1 MFRYFFTTYFF
12 FMLISCSLESN
23 TKAIPKDYNGPF
35 VEMYNS
41 KTSFSDSSRLRM
53 KLNSKE
59 YFVYENDDEE
69 YPKGLFMEIYSIRE
83 NKMIANFKA
92 NYVIKTNNENFYRAS
107 GNVVLTNLITN
118 DVLNTEELLWYPN
131 EEKFISDKFLT
142 IKTEDELHKGE
153 GLESNQ
159 DFSSYKIIK
168 PMGSIQLDEEQNE
181 LMKSIRNIKWDIC

>member
-1 MFRYFFTTYFF
+1 MFRYFLTIYLFF
-12 FMLISCSLESN
+12 ILISCSLESN
-23 TKAIPKDYNGPF
+23 NKIVPKDYDGPF
-35 VEMYNS
+35 VEMYNN

-53 KLNSKE
+53 KLNSEE
-59 YFVYENDDEE
+59 YFIYENDNEE

-92 NYVIKTNNENFYRAS
+92 NYVIKTSNENFYRAS
-107 GNVVLTNLITN
+107 GNVVLKNLITN
-118 DVLNTEELLWYPN
+118 DILNTEELLWYPN
-131 EEKFISDKFLT
+131 EEKFITDKFLT

-168 PMGSIQLDEEQNE
+168 PMGSIQLDEEE
-181 LMKSIRNIKWDIC
+181 